1 MYLLEKIN
9 KQHSLYREE
18 LQADSLKKNKNEDD
32 PMVREKSLNKK
43 LETMTNLAQILDK
56 DHRKLKN

>member
-1 MYLLEKIN
+1 
-9 KQHSLYREE
+9 
-18 LQADSLKKNKNEDD
+18 
-32 PMVREKSLNKK
+32 MVREKSLNKK